1 MIIIHAT
8 KKLYAHLPV
17 VASMKQRGIE
27 ELAAHD
33 LDSASAASRLHSD
46 NPLSGWHA
54 NLLTLQRRNC
64 VLLVHDASRFPLF
77 MKGLVKADFANF
89 DRLFADT
96 LMNTLL
102 KLGANQTQLDSA
114 AALLAPC
121 RFDTDCNRSVQGTM
135 NQMAGDIEHMLRFDH
150 AKLDDMCSYRTGA
163 WLADRP
169 CTVKGQKDCIWPDR
183 AMLALLTQAGQGI
196 ASVNVKNNVVHLGSR
211 DG

>member
-1 MIIIHAT
+1 MITIHAT

-17 VASMKQRGIE
+17 
-27 ELAAHD
+27 AATMNPPPSD
-33 LDSASAASRLHSD
+33 DSAATPPDSAD

-54 NLLTLQRRNC
+54 NLLTLQRRLC
-64 VLLVHDASRFPLF
+64 VVLVHDATRFPLF

-102 KLGANQTQLDSA
+102 KLGANQTQMDSA
-114 AALLAPC
+114 SALLAPC

-150 AKLDDMCSYRTGA
+150 TKLDDICSYRTGV

-169 CTVKGQKDCIWPDR
+169 CTLKGQKDCIWPEK
-183 AMLALLTQAGQGI
+183 AMLALLTEAGRGVDS
-196 ASVNVKNNVVHLGSR
+196 ANVKNNIVHLGSR